1 MARSMLRFGAALAL
15 TVLVSS
21 IAQAEVLELEGIVK
35 AVDAEDRSIT
45 IERKTAKGT
54 KTLELEVAKKAGD
67 ISGLKVGDAVD
78 FAYNPDL
85 EIVTRIAGRSR
96 QAKSAV
102 SAGDDAP
109 ARPFLDTMLK
119 AIKEND
125 YDSFVANTSAAYKAT
140 LTKQIVAGISEQ
152 LAPRMKKGHDITFL
166 TELKQR
172 GQKAYLWKVTFKDNG
187 DEGTVKIWLKDG
199 KVTGSLWQF

>member
-1 MARSMLRFGAALAL
+1 MMRLIRGCVGGCLLAVASFGN
-15 TVLVSS
+15 
-21 IAQAEVLELEGIVK
+21 AEVIDLEGIVK
-35 AVDAEDRSIT
+35 AVDADDRSIT

-78 FAYNPDL
+78 FTYNPDL
-85 EIVTRIAGRSR
+85 EIVTTIAGRAS
-96 QAKSAV
+96 QVKIAV
-102 SAGDDAP
+102 SVGDDAP
-109 ARPFLDTMLK
+109 ARPFLDKMMT
-119 AIKEND
+119 AIEEND
-125 YDSFVANTSAAYKAT
+125 YDRFVADTSGAYKAT

-152 LAPRMKKGHDITFL
+152 LSPRMKKGYDVTFL
-166 TELKQR
+166 AELKQR